1 MTATDDALARI
12 GALERR
18 VDDAM
23 RQLKGVKRE
32 AAKIRQELSAVRAE
46 GFAEAVGIV
55 RRRIEG

>member
-12 GALERR
+12 EALERR

-32 AAKIRQELSAVRAE
+32 AARIRQELSAVRAE
-46 GFAEAVGIV
+46 GFAEAVGIM